1 MGIVILAI
9 IVIVILAFLGWL
21 TAGLLGLILY
31 LVIAGLVGW
40 LATLIVPARWPL
52 GWIGAIAAGLLGS
65 WLGVWV
71 MGQLGLGGQVGPV
84 VFGVPVIP
92 AFVGAL
98 ILALIVAL
106 LQGAFWR
113 RRRYY

>member
-1 MGIVILAI
+1 MGLVILA
-9 IVIVILAFLGWL
+9 VIVVLILMVTGLL
-21 TAGLLGLILY
+21 TVGLLGLILY

-52 GWIGAIAAGLLGS
+52 GWVGAVAAGLLGS

-71 MGQLGLGGQVGPV
+71 LGQLGPGGQVGPV
-84 VFGVPVIP
+84 LFGVPIIP

-113 RRRYY
+113 RRTYS